1 MKQRSILKALVAAW
15 IIFPLGAR
23 SQNVGIGT
31 NLPQAKLDVNGSALM
46 RGGNSNFIYP
56 LALTPAVEFFFG
68 RTAIGDKPAG
78 LTEADLAFNWGGAGG
93 GYRHFISTRHDSNPR
108 SRGNAIDFYVNNSFN
123 QFESIVPDSG
133 NLRMMSVTGEG
144 VKIDSNFTLEFG
156 GGMAGKDYLAGMI
169 GYRTFSSDALDIV
182 GAGTLYNNHKIK
194 FWNEGGASFAGNVG
208 IGINTPNA
216 PLQFSNSLVSRK
228 IVLWD
233 LKNNDHNYLGFGVNG
248 GMLRYQ
254 VGVVDDSHV
263 FFAGVN
269 DSTSAELMRITGR
282 GKLGL
287 GTSSPGATGL
297 TSSRFEIADENG
309 SNSDMQMRV
318 AGPGY
323 AVINLIK
330 SKGTLHSPLPVEPG
344 QFTGIFQSG
353 YYADTAYRTSAS
365 ISFTSGSAAGNGKA
379 SGKMIFTT
387 TDTSANRGTN
397 VFVMN
402 EFGNLGIGTSNPAA
416 KLHVA
421 GNQKIDST
429 YTLEFGAGL
438 SKEANAGKIGYSV
451 FTPNAL
457 DIVGGGHVQLSRKIK
472 FWTEGGAEFIGN
484 VTVNGSLDVVSIQPE
499 AIINP
504 VLNSSWTNYGS
515 GYADAG
521 YWRDKEGVVHL
532 QGLIKNGNF
541 TSGTVLFV
549 LSPGYRPSGGRL
561 IFTADNTGLQGRVDV
576 LADGQ
581 VILMTASSNAYF
593 NLTGISFR
601 AN

>member
-1 MKQRSILKALVAAW
+1 MKQLLMFLILITVFTAGVLA
-15 IIFPLGAR
+15 
-23 SQNVGIGT
+23 QNVGIGI
-31 NLPQAKLDVNGSALM
+31 NSPEAKLDVRGPVLFRGS
-46 RGGNSNFIYP
+46 NVNFYFSP
-56 LALTPAVEFFFG
+56 FSKPAVEFYFG
-68 RTAIGDKPAG
+68 RGATGAKPSG
-78 LTEADLAFNWGGAGG
+78 VTEADLAFNWGGPGSG
-93 GYRHFISTRHDSNPR
+93 FRHYISTRHDVNQYSP
-108 SRGNAIDFYVNNSFN
+108 GNAIDFYINNAFDQYGSLSPDTGN
-123 QFESIVPDSG
+123 IRMLSITA
-133 NLRMMSVTGEG
+133 NG
-144 VKIDSNFTLEFG
+144 VKIPGSNTLEFG
-156 GGMAGKDYLAGMI
+156 EGSSGKSPETGRI
-169 GYRTFSSDALDIV
+169 GYKVFSADALDFV
-182 GAGTLYNNHKIK
+182 GAGTDSTDRKLK
-194 FWNEGGASFAGNVG
+194 FWNEGGASFTGNVG
-208 IGINTPNA
+208 IGMNHPNA
-216 PLQFSNSLVSRK
+216 PLQFNNLLVSRK

-233 LKNNDHNYLGFGVNG
+233 MKNNDHNYLGFGVNG

-287 GTSSPGATGL
+287 GTSSPGAKGL

-330 SKGTLHSPLPVEPG
+330 SKGTLNTPLPVEPG

-353 YYADTAYRTSAS
+353 YYADSTFRTSAS
-365 ISFTSGSAAGNGKA
+365 ISFASGSAAGNGKA

-421 GNQKIDST
+421 GNLKIDST

-438 SKEANAGKIGYSV
+438 SKEENAGKIGYSV

-472 FWTEGGAEFIGN
+472 FWAEGGAEFIGN
-484 VTVNGSLDVVSIQPE
+484 VTVNGNLDVVSIQPE
-499 AIINP
+499 VVINP
-504 VLNSSWTNYGS
+504 ILSNSWVNYGS

-521 YWRDKEGVVHL
+521 YWKDKEGVVHL
-532 QGLIKNGNF
+532 QGLIKSGI
-541 TSGTVLFV
+541 TSTGTLLFQLPV
-549 LSPGYRPSGGRL
+549 GYRPSGGRL
-561 IFTADNTGLQGRVDV
+561 IFTADNAGVQGRVDV

-581 VILMTASSNAYF
+581 VLLMTATSNAF
-593 NLTGISFR
+593 LNLTGITFR
-601 AN
+601 SN